1 MLRAIQHETEKDYE
15 TMKAFES
22 VTVMLP
28 GGWGETQVELKPGD
42 FITEFNGSTWKVR
55 EHAHSSWSGE
65 SSYSGEGFLCDH
77 IHGPQPSCGD
87 RKINV
92 CWIPVSNI
100 KHRSVQGWGFFT
112 IEGEG
117 DDLEMVRYGSEYFTK
132 RADALDALEAMR
144 QKMMPGDSLSVTIN
158 GCGFVKAD

>member
-1 MLRAIQHETEKDYE
+1 MTSRRIVLRAIQHETEKDYE

-42 FITEFNGSTWKVR
+42 LVTEFNGSTWRVR
-55 EHAHSSWSGE
+55 EQGE
-65 SSYSGEGFLCDH
+65 LAFPGEGFLCDH

-117 DDLEMVRYGSEYFTK
+117 DDLEMVRYGSEY
-132 RADALDALEAMR
+132 
-144 QKMMPGDSLSVTIN
+144 
-158 GCGFVKAD
+158 

>member
-1 MLRAIQHETEKDYE
+1 
-15 TMKAFES
+15 MKAFES

-28 GGWGETQVELKPGD
+28 GGWGNTQVELNPND
-42 FITEFNGSTWKVR
+42 LITEFNGSTWR
-55 EHAHSSWSGE
+55 LRDYGE

-77 IHGPQPSCGD
+77 VHGPQPSCGD

-117 DDLEMVRYGSEYFTK
+117 DDLEMVRYGSEYFTN

-144 QKMMPGDSLSVTIN
+144 QKMLPGDSLSVTIS